1 MLRRSIIRV
10 RCPNSSPCSFPSVPT
25 SPAGPIAI
33 KPRSLSISSRRT
45 ASSKEQ
51 LGGKRLRL
59 TNDQRRRLAAKGKSL
74 GRPGIM
80 KAIRA
85 LIVRMA
91 TDNSSWGYCRIQGEL
106 RKLNHCVAPSTIAK
120 TLKEHGIKHSA
131 MSHSRSGHRLER
143 ALAVVRRRGRAVG
156 PRTEGLAA
164 DLADQAAQA
173 RLCWS
178 SYKSEPPPSN
188 ANWLGKKP
196 VKCCVVADAACSGH
210 PTVVVASR
218 PTSAPASRC

>member
-1 MLRRSIIRV
+1 
-10 RCPNSSPCSFPSVPT
+10 
-25 SPAGPIAI
+25 
-33 KPRSLSISSRRT
+33 
-45 ASSKEQ
+45 
-51 LGGKRLRL
+51 
-59 TNDQRRRLAAKGKSL
+59 
-74 GRPGIM
+74 M